1 MIKNFIISAFK
12 NFYKNIFYSGINIL
26 GLALGI
32 TCSILIMMYI
42 TDELGYDK
50 QHKKHKRIYR
60 LEADKTI
67 SGKNDQYALT
77 SLFLAP
83 TLMDEY
89 PEIENYCRLYVY
101 RGKVFFKYENK
112 VFDESG
118 IVNCDSTIFDVFTYE
133 FVNGSA
139 ENALNRPRTL
149 VITESL
155 ANKYFGNE
163 DPIGKVIEIL
173 GGYGDHTVTGVIK
186 DPPFNQHIKVK
197 CLRSMASIAESWGYS
212 NFDYSSNTAPGRFW
226 TNDLSHSFVLL
237 KDKTSMQNVLDKF
250 PGFYDKYMRPI
261 VDQNNIDADYKLMA
275 TALADIHFGRKLQKD
290 HPLGDKDY
298 IIVFGCIG
306 VFILII
312 ACVNYMNMA
321 TARATGRSREVG
333 IRKVIGAHKSLLI
346 RQFIGESMILSII
359 ALIIALAAVLVIIP
373 SFNTLSG
380 KQLSF
385 LSLLQPGFI
394 AGIIIITIFVG
405 FVSGSYPAFYLS
417 SLLPVKVLRG
427 QQISSS
433 AKGVLRKILVGFQF
447 TISIT
452 MIAVTLIVSGQQ
464 KYIKNMDL
472 GFNRDN
478 VIMIYNYESLS
489 SKKFGVFREELLN
502 YPNIIS
508 VASASSTFG
517 YTRTESLFRIESETG
532 LTEMNINSAIINH
545 DFIDMMDIELKDGRN
560 FERDRSTDPTQSFII
575 NETAAVNF
583 GWRDKALGKRMQW
596 LLRPDDRAG
605 WDGEVIGVV
614 KDFHF
619 GSLKNRI
626 APIVLLPYAE
636 DGPGNRI
643 YIKTTGE
650 DPSRTLD
657 LIKKTYEEYFNSDWP
672 FDGQFLDDLINRQY
686 EPEQKL
692 GVLFTGFSMLTIFIS
707 CLGLF
712 GLSSFIIGQRTREL
726 SVRKVLGSSNSN
738 IVLLVTKGF
747 IFLVL
752 VAIVPAS
759 VIAWLTMDKWMQNFE
774 YKTSIGL
781 TPFILAAIFA
791 LIIAVLTITFHSIKA
806 ARTNPANALKHE

>member
-1 MIKNFIISAFK
+1 MIKNFITTAFK
-12 NFYKNIFYSGINIL
+12 NFYKNIFYSGINIF

-50 QHKKHKRIYR
+50 HHKKHKRIYR
-60 LEADKTI
+60 LEAEKTL

-77 SLFLAP
+77 SIFLAP
-83 TLMDEY
+83 TLKDEY
-89 PEIENYCRLYVY
+89 PEIENYCRLWVY
-101 RGKVFFKYENK
+101 KGKVFFKYENK
-112 VFDESG
+112 VFGEFG

-133 FVNGSA
+133 FINGSA

-149 VITESL
+149 VITQSL

-163 DPIGKVIEIL
+163 DPVGKVIEIL

-186 DPPFNQHIKVK
+186 DPPSNQHIKVE
-197 CLRSMASIAESWGYS
+197 CLRSMASITESYS
-212 NFDYSSNTAPGRFW
+212 PYDYSRNKAPGRFW
-226 TNDLSHSFVLL
+226 GTDKSFSFVLL
-237 KDKTSMQNVLDKF
+237 KDKTIMQNVLDKF

-261 VDQNNIDADYKLMA
+261 VDQNNVNADYKLMA
-275 TALADIHFGRKLQKD
+275 TPLADIHFGRKLTGD
-290 HPLGDKDY
+290 LSIGDKDY
-298 IIVFGCIG
+298 IIVFGIIG
-306 VFILII
+306 IFILII
-312 ACVNYMNMA
+312 ACINYMNMA

-333 IRKVIGAHKSLLI
+333 IRKVIGAHRSLLI

-417 SLLPVKVLRG
+417 SFLPIKVLRG
-427 QQISSS
+427 QKISSS

-464 KYIKNMDL
+464 KYITNMDL

-478 VIMIYNYESLS
+478 VIMIYNYERLS
-489 SKKFGVFREELLN
+489 SKKFGAFREELLN
-502 YPNIIS
+502 YPNILS
-508 VASASSTFG
+508 VATASSTLG
-517 YTRTESLFRIESETG
+517 YTWSEGFFGIESEDG
-532 LTEMNINSAIINH
+532 LSEITNISYMNVNY
-545 DFIDMMDIELKDGRN
+545 DFIDMMDIEFKDGRN
-560 FERDRSTDPTQSFII
+560 FERDRSTDSIQSFII

-583 GWRDKALGKRMQW
+583 GWGDKALG
-596 LLRPDDRAG
+596 RAIN
-605 WDGEVIGVV
+605 DGEVIGVV

-619 GSLKNRI
+619 NSIKIKI
-626 APIVLLPYAE
+626 APIVLLPFRENDLRA
-636 DGPGNRI
+636 RI

-650 DPSRTLD
+650 DPSGTLD

-672 FDGQFLDDLINRQY
+672 FDGQFLDEVINRQY
-686 EPEQKL
+686 VSEQKL
-692 GVLFTGFSMLTIFIS
+692 GVLFTDFSILTIFIS

-712 GLSSFIIGQRTREL
+712 GLSSFVIGKRTREL
-726 SVRKVLGSSNSN
+726 SIRKVLGSSNSN
-738 IVLLVTKGF
+738 IVLLVTKEF
-747 IFLVL
+747 IFLIFL
-752 VAIVPAS
+752 AIIPATF
-759 VIAWLTMDKWMQNFE
+759 IAWLTMDKWMQSFE

-791 LIIAVLTITFHSIKA
+791 LIIAVLTITFHSLKA
-806 ARTNPANALKHE
+806 ARTNPVNALKHE